1 MKVKLSFFCLLF
13 NSSDLEHR
21 IAPFSKCLKVVSSQM
36 KVAQTILSFFF
47 SFFFRWETVLIIVLS
62 NSCLKRKSEAY

>member
-13 NSSDLEHR
+13 NSSDMEHR

-36 KVAQTILSFFF
+36 KVAQMILSFFF
-47 SFFFRWETVLIIVLS
+47 SFFFLGGKLF
-62 NSCLKRKSEAY
+62 